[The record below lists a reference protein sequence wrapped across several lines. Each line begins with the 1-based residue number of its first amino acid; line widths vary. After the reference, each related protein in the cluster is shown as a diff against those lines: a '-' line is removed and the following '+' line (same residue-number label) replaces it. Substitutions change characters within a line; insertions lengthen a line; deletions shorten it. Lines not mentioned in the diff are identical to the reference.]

1 MENAVSRAFFPLKIF
16 RLGNGDIIM
25 ALNFKPSAEAAK
37 EAEIT
42 PVADATPAVVPEV
55 EAVPEFNIT
64 VAKSELQQKII
75 DSDEIDRLTAQIDV
89 SNPNSIVTFGGPVA
103 EEISK
108 ASDQVLNSMDI
119 NQINDSG
126 KLLQNLAE
134 VMNQFDSK
142 ELATEE
148 KGIKKLFSN
157 AKKELDKILGKYHT
171 MGEAVDKI
179 YIQLKGYEKEIS
191 ESNVKLDKM
200 FTANLAYYE
209 ELLKYIMAGEQGV
222 KELDAYI
229 EEYQKKVDA
238 NPEDGTIRMDLNNLI
253 QTREI
258 LDQRVM
264 DLKVAENVAL
274 QTIPMLKT
282 MEYSNLN
289 LIRKFNSAFI
299 ITMPVFKQSL
309 AQAIMLKRQRVQAEA
324 MSALDAKTN
333 ELLIKNAE
341 NTVAQSKM
349 TAQLA
354 SGSSIQVETLEKTWS
369 TIVRGIEETKQI
381 QEQARIKRAEDTK
394 KLEALKDDFK
404 AKMHT
409 M

>member
-1 MENAVSRAFFPLKIF
+1 MQQQI
-16 RLGNGDIIM
+16 
-25 ALNFKPSAEAAK
+25 LN
-37 EAEIT
+37 
-42 PVADATPAVVPEV
+42 
-55 EAVPEFNIT
+55 
-64 VAKSELQQKII
+64 
-75 DSDEIDRLTAQIDV
+75 SDEIDRLTSQIDV

-103 EEISK
+103 EEISR
-108 ASDQVLNSMDI
+108 ASDQVLNSMNI
-119 NQINDSG
+119 NQIDDSG
-126 KLLQNLAE
+126 KLLKSLAD
-134 VMNQFDSK
+134 VMEKFDSK
-142 ELATEE
+142 ELAAEE
-148 KGIKKLFSN
+148 KGLKKLFSN

-171 MGEAVDKI
+171 MGEDIDKI
-179 YIQLKGYEKEIS
+179 YVQLKGYEKEIG
-191 ESNVKLDKM
+191 EANVKLDKM
-200 FTANLAYYE
+200 FNANLNYYQ

-222 KELDAYI
+222 KEIDAYI

-238 NPEDGTIRMDLNNLI
+238 NPEDGTLRMDLNNLV
-253 QTREI
+253 QVREI

-264 DLKVAENVAL
+264 DLRVAENVAL

-289 LIRKFNSAFI
+289 LIRKINSAFI

-354 SGSSIQVETLEKTWS
+354 SGTSIQVETLEKTWN
-369 TIVRGIEETKQI
+369 TIVKGIEETKQI
-381 QEQARIKRAEDTK
+381 QEQARIKRIEDTQ
-394 KLEALKDDFK
+394 KLEALKNDFK